1 MSRKEAMDLLL
12 SKVPADKKDAFV
24 KELRAA
30 KDRSERGAVI
40 KKYGAKLS
48 DEEAGIIR
56 EAVANAIS
64 DAELDKVAGGCCNS
78 DCTGCSCN

>member
-1 MSRKEAMDLLL
+1 MSKKEAMDLLL

-40 KKYGAKLS
+40 KKYGVKFS
-48 DEEAGIIR
+48 DEEAAFIR
-56 EAVANAIS
+56 SDMTNAIP
-64 DAELDKVAGGCCNS
+64 DEELDKAAGGCCSS